1 MFTLQQ
7 VLIDSIPGGIIA
19 ADGEL
24 CVMRFRGKGEEI
36 IAFSIP
42 LSEVTKLVELCALAL
57 TEAAR
62 KGHDVDA
69 KLTDSLYRLKV
80 GLCKRALAHNGKT
93 DLTLMLE
100 SGGVLAFE
108 LPAHTVASGFVPTYD
123 SAAKLG
129 ADIH

>member
-1 MFTLQQ
+1 
-7 VLIDSIPGGIIA
+7 
-19 ADGEL
+19 
-24 CVMRFRGKGEEI
+24 MRFRGKGEEI
-36 IAFSIP
+36 IAFSVP
-42 LSEVTKLVELCALAL
+42 LPEVTKLVELRALAL

-69 KLTDSLYRLKV
+69 KLPDSLYRLKV
-80 GLCKRALAHNGKT
+80 GLCKRAPAHNGKA

-108 LPAHTVASGFVPTYD
+108 LPAQMVASGVVPTHD